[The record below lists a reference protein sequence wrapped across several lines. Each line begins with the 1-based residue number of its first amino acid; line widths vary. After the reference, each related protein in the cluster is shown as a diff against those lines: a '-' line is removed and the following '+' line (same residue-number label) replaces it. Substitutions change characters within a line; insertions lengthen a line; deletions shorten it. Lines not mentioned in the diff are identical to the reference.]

1 MTITPSPPLLSS
13 SSASSS
19 SYHPSPPS
27 LHPHRSSISSTRPT
41 SRQTTIIT
49 YAARRSR
56 LTPAQKN
63 ARKDVKTAIKQFK
76 KGDAQ
81 KRGFGGRSLF
91 TNNNDT
97 ADNDGNGGDII
108 TVQRFSNQTSSSN
121 GGGIK
126 SEIGLLVED
135 LDGYDEEDDNR
146 LDDMFLSDTEAAE
159 LVGSPAPH
167 EHPDYDELAGLSPT
181 IESTLGTLLSHFSFP
196 LDPFQISAVRRV
208 LMGRS
213 VVVCAPTGAGKTAI
227 AEAAAIYFMQWEKRD
242 GIEDQ
247 ELQKEQYQ
255 LLLSQKEN
263 PTQEA
268 EGRQGGGRQGEGE
281 RGRKRVIYTTPLKAL
296 SNQKLLELR
305 ERFGTDNVGLQ
316 TGDAS
321 VNPDAP
327 IVVMTTEILRN
338 ILYRQNGRRR
348 RGGGGG
354 GGGGGET
361 DCDGSGSR
369 EEEEEEEEEAA
380 STEEQQSST
389 STTITT
395 TPQPSITRLSD
406 VGLVVLD
413 EVHYL
418 GDPGRGSVWEEVII
432 ALPPDIQILAMSATI
447 RNPDD
452 LGGWITEVHGECE
465 TVKTTWR
472 PVPLKWQFCFAAK
485 GKTRMLPLLEND
497 DGSSGGGSSRS
508 NNDSDMSSIKKRMK
522 MNPAL
527 LPASRQLLERLERA
541 SAAWGRQDAS
551 SSNSKSSRMRR
562 QTAGILTSSRKT
574 IDRLLTELDTK
585 DDDESEGG
593 GVRCDWEEEPRWRRV
608 PSVLETV
615 TILNQR
621 KMLPAIWFI
630 FSRKDCDANAVMLN
644 NKGCKLT
651 SVEEVELI
659 KKELDALRAEQ
670 PEAVKHALVPAL
682 LAGIASHHA
691 GCLPAWKSLI
701 EKLFQQGVLKLVF
714 ATETLAAGINMP
726 AKTTIITALSRRRDA
741 GIVTLQHNELLQMAG
756 RAGRRGFDTTGN
768 CVVLQSKWEDA
779 ESAWDIIKK
788 GPESLKSQFT
798 TGYGMVLN
806 LLYTRSVPE
815 AQAFLDKSF
824 SRYMGGLGRQ
834 KRAKEIE
841 QLENKS
847 RAILEGI
854 SAVDDGD
861 GENGDGGAGSLWTK
875 YQKLQ
880 GRLKEEKRA
889 AKTLRIQISEERGRL
904 STKHIMSM
912 MTMTSSSGGGG
923 GEGESSPSSPSPV
936 FVGLDI
942 SAFNVEKNAYRLPA
956 MVLQCITPRP
966 LSSGRTMPPSS
977 LELLSDDV
985 IAAVGGSDDD
995 VSGSGSGNDVNGHVF
1010 LCLASDNC
1018 WYLVEGRHIGSV
1030 GLLHLSNTNEQQG
1043 EGNAIEIGGVVI
1055 PNEEQIQLALE
1066 HVESLRP
1073 NAWRNLAGGVK
1084 VASGSAYTAMLASKM
1099 PASHQ
1104 LQPIQPPAGGGGGGG
1119 GMEALG
1125 IQRGRIRMVKQEIN
1139 EMKAD
1144 GAFIKASK
1152 KFNKQAQK
1160 AAALMERAEALRE
1173 ELFDSSVDAN
1183 WRTFADQTAILVA
1196 AGALELIDSNTNDMN
1211 GGTSTSTVTSDMNAS
1226 ASLGLLHSKQVKFTA
1241 MGHVA
1246 RELNGSNELWLAL
1259 VATHPVLTDI
1269 PPPQLAAVFSAI
1281 VAPDSVSARPGKEL
1295 VSYPPSDSVA
1305 HAVEA
1310 LEDARLAL
1318 FALQIKAG
1326 VDMPIA
1332 IDLRLAGLV
1341 EAWASGAS
1349 WSQLMGDCLLD
1360 DGDVARLLMRTV
1372 DVLKQVSYCEWLL
1385 PAVRQ
1390 SSKKALRAMDRQ
1402 PISDLVN

>member
-1 MTITPSPPLLSS
+1 MTITPSPFLLSS
-13 SSASSS
+13 H
-19 SYHPSPPS
+19 HPSLPS
-27 LHPHRSSISSTRPT
+27 LHHHHHSLSSSTRPT

-81 KRGFGGRSLF
+81 KRGFGGRSPF
-91 TNNNDT
+91 NSNNNG
-97 ADNDGNGGDII
+97 DNDGDGGDGGDII
-108 TVQRFSNQTSSSN
+108 TVQRFSSIGN
-121 GGGIK
+121 GV
-126 SEIGLLVED
+126 SEMGLLEEEIYND
-135 LDGYDEEDDNR
+135 DDDDDDDERLDG
-146 LDDMFLSDTEAAE
+146 LFLSDTEAAE
-159 LVGSPAPH
+159 LVGSPAPS

-181 IESTLGTLLSHFSFP
+181 IESTLDTLLSHFSFP

-227 AEAAAIYFMQWEKRD
+227 AEAAAIYFMQWEKKD
-242 GIEDQ
+242 GVEEQ

-255 LLLSQKEN
+255 LRLPQKEN
-263 PTQEA
+263 PIQEEEE
-268 EGRQGGGRQGEGE
+268 EGRLGEGE

-348 RGGGGG
+348 RRRRRGHGEREGGDDGGDG
-354 GGGGGET
+354 GSNG
-361 DCDGSGSR
+361 
-369 EEEEEEEEEAA
+369 EEEDAA
-380 STEEQQSST
+380 LAEEQQTST
-389 STTITT
+389 STTATTTIT

-447 RNPDD
+447 RNPED
-452 LGGWITEVHGECE
+452 LGGWISEVHGECE

-497 DGSSGGGSSRS
+497 DGSIGGGNNNNNNN
-508 NNDSDMSSIKKRMK
+508 NNDISSIKKKMK

-541 SAAWGRQDAS
+541 SAAAWGRQDGS
-551 SSNSKSSRMRR
+551 SPGNSKSSRMRR

-574 IDRLLTELDTK
+574 IDRLLAQLDTK
-585 DDDESEGG
+585 DEDDDESVEGG
-593 GVRCDWEEEPRWRRV
+593 GVRDWEEEPRWRRV

-651 SVEEVELI
+651 SVEEVEVI

-670 PEAVKHALVPAL
+670 PEAVKQALVPAL

-726 AKTTIITALSRRRDA
+726 AKTTIINALSRRRDA

-779 ESAWDIIKK
+779 ESAWDIIKR

-824 SRYMGGLGRQ
+824 SRYMGGLGRL

-841 QLENKS
+841 QLESKS
-847 RAILEGI
+847 RAVLESI
-854 SAVDDGD
+854 AAADDGD
-861 GENGDGGAGSLWTK
+861 GKNDGDGSGSLWTK

-889 AKTLRIQISEERGRL
+889 AKMLRIQISEERGRL

-912 MTMTSSSGGGG
+912 LRRRRDS
-923 GEGESSPSSPSPV
+923 GEGEGSQSSPSSPV

-966 LSSGRTMPPSS
+966 LSSGRAMPPSS
-977 LELLSDDV
+977 LELLCDDV
-985 IAAVGGSDDD
+985 IAAASGSDDD
-995 VSGSGSGNDVNGHVF
+995 DRSSGSIVGDDCDGHVY

-1030 GLLHLSNTNEQQG
+1030 GLLRLSNVISNKNEQEG
-1043 EGNAIEIGGVVI
+1043 EADVTAGEIIGGVVV
-1055 PNEEQIQLALE
+1055 PNEEQIQLALD

-1104 LQPIQPPAGGGGGGG
+1104 LQPVQPPAEGGSGG

-1125 IQRGRIRMVKQEIN
+1125 MQRGRIRMVKQEIN

-1144 GAFIKASK
+1144 RAFIKASK

-1173 ELFDSSVDAN
+1173 ELIDSSVDAN

-1196 AGALELIDSNTNDMN
+1196 AGALELLDCNIIDVGDDAYTRS
-1211 GGTSTSTVTSDMNAS
+1211 SDINNS
-1226 ASLGLLHSKQVKFTA
+1226 ASLGLLQSKEVKFTA

-1295 VSYPPSDSVA
+1295 VSYPPSDAVA

-1349 WSQLMGDCLLD
+1349 WSQLMGDCVLD

-1385 PAVRQ
+1385 PEVRQ

>member
-1 MTITPSPPLLSS
+1 MTITSSPSLLSS
-13 SSASSS
+13 SSSSS
-19 SYHPSPPS
+19 LYHPSPPF
-27 LHPHRSSISSTRPT
+27 LHHHHPRRGISSSTRPT

-49 YAARRSR
+49 HAARRSR

-76 KGDAQ
+76 KGDSQ
-81 KRGFGGRSLF
+81 KRGFGGRFPF
-91 TNNNDT
+91 TNNNNNNNNNNN

-108 TVQRFSNQTSSSN
+108 TIQRFSSN
-121 GGGIK
+121 DGGVK

-135 LDGYDEEDDNR
+135 LDLDDEEDDNQ
-146 LDDMFLSDTEAAE
+146 LDDLFLSDTEAAE
-159 LVGSPAPH
+159 LVGSSAPN

-181 IESTLGTLLSHFSFP
+181 IESTLSTVLSHFSFP

-208 LMGRS
+208 LMKRS

-227 AEAAAIYFMQWEKRD
+227 AEAAAIYFMQWDKKDSVVE
-242 GIEDQ
+242 Q

-255 LLLSQKEN
+255 VLLSQKEN
-263 PTQEA
+263 PTQE
-268 EGRQGGGRQGEGE
+268 GGGRQGEGE
-281 RGRKRVIYTTPLKAL
+281 GGKKRVIYTTPLKAL

-348 RGGGGG
+348 RR
-354 GGGGGET
+354 GGGGER
-361 DCDGSGSR
+361 DGDGSDGIR
-369 EEEEEEEEEAA
+369 EEEEAA

-452 LGGWITEVHGECE
+452 LGGWISEVHGECE
-465 TVKTTWR
+465 IVKTTWR

-497 DGSSGGGSSRS
+497 DGSSGGGNGSSSS
-508 NNDSDMSSIKKRMK
+508 NNNNNNNNNNNSDMSSIKKRMK

-527 LPASRQLLERLERA
+527 LPASRQLLEKLERA
-541 SAAWGRQDAS
+541 SAAAWGRQDGS

-585 DDDESEGG
+585 DDDESEEG
-593 GVRCDWEEEPRWRRV
+593 GVRSDWEEEPRWRRV

-651 SVEEVELI
+651 SVEEMELI
-659 KKELDALRAEQ
+659 KKELDGLRAEQ
-670 PEAVKHALVPAL
+670 PEAVKQALIPAL

-779 ESAWDIIKK
+779 ESAWDIIKR

-847 RAILEGI
+847 RAILDGLAAI
-854 SAVDDGD
+854 DDGD

-889 AKTLRIQISEERGRL
+889 AKMLRIQISEERGQL
-904 STKHIMSM
+904 STKHIMST
-912 MTMTSSSGGGG
+912 MTMRGGRGVSG
-923 GEGESSPSSPSPV
+923 GEGEGSPSFPSPV

-985 IAAVGGSDDD
+985 IAAAGGSDDD
-995 VSGSGSGNDVNGHVF
+995 VSGSGGHVDGHVF
-1010 LCLASDNC
+1010 LCLAIDNC

-1030 GLLHLSNTNEQQG
+1030 GLLCLSNTNEQQG
-1043 EGNAIEIGGVVI
+1043 EGNAIEIGGVVV

-1104 LQPIQPPAGGGGGGG
+1104 LQPIQPPTGGGGG

-1125 IQRGRIRMVKQEIN
+1125 MQRGRIRMVKQEIN

-1144 GAFIKASK
+1144 RAFIKASK

-1160 AAALMERAEALRE
+1160 AAALKERAEALRE

-1196 AGALELIDSNTNDMN
+1196 AGALELFDSNISD
-1211 GGTSTSTVTSDMNAS
+1211 GDTSTSTLTNDMNAS
-1226 ASLGLLHSKQVKFTA
+1226 ASLGLLHSKEVKFTA

-1341 EAWASGAS
+1341 EAWASGAN